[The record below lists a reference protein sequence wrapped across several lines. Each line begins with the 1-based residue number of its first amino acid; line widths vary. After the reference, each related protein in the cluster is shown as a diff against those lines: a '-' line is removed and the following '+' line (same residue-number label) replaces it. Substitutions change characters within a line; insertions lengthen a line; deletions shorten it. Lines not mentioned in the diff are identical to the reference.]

1 MFLSVESGGLE
12 SGFEGE
18 LEKSIS
24 PASSSLETQ
33 HHNGHRAW
41 LEGERSLVKTLGHAG
56 VIPVG
61 PYPCSCVLVPSDHS
75 SDSLA
80 EEVTS
85 SGLDQWFVT
94 LGSH

>member
-41 LEGERSLVKTLGHAG
+41 LEGESLVKILGQAG
-56 VIPVG
+56 GVPVG
-61 PYPCSCVLVPSDHS
+61 SYPCSCVLVPSDRC
-75 SDSLA
+75 SDGPA
-80 EEVTS
+80 EEVTN
-85 SGLDQWFVT
+85 SGLDQ
-94 LGSH
+94 